1 MNLPSGILGTVV
13 AASFAISGLVAAQE
27 AEAEQEAPQVD
38 EEIVVEGQRK
48 LPPKVGKGFE
58 AFAAGDFKA
67 AVRYFHSIRRDE
79 FRRKAD
85 NFTDW
90 LNMAPNTIRG
100 NGRMS
105 GKHLDIRTSD
115 PWRRQAYAILYY
127 MEGMSKWAQGET
139 EGAAI
144 SFRKALE
151 MNPRHFDARA
161 EFALVQIQLGEPK
174 KAEKHIR
181 RLAKDFR
188 KCDAAED
195 EELCSVLR
203 ERLGQVE
210 IAYGDAVSG

>member
-1 MNLPSGILGTVV
+1 MRMFSIVGLLAGL
-13 AASFAISGLVAAQE
+13 SFSAFVSAQE
-27 AEAEQEAPQVD
+27 AEPKQAEPEVD
-38 EEIVVEGQRK
+38 EEIIIEGQPVM
-48 LPPKVGKGFE
+48 PPRVGKGFE
-58 AFAAGDFKA
+58 AFAAGDFEA
-67 AVRYFHSIRRDE
+67 AVRYFHGIRRFE
-79 FRRKAD
+79 FQRKAD

-90 LNMAPNTIRG
+90 LNAAPNAIRA
-100 NGRMS
+100 NGRLS

-144 SFRKALE
+144 AFRKALE

-161 EFALVQIQLGEPK
+161 DFALAQIEMGKPK

-188 KCDAAED
+188 KCDVAED
-195 EELCSVLR
+195 RDTCIAIR
-203 ERLGQVE
+203 QRLGQVE
-210 IAYGDAVSG
+210 MAYGNAVVG